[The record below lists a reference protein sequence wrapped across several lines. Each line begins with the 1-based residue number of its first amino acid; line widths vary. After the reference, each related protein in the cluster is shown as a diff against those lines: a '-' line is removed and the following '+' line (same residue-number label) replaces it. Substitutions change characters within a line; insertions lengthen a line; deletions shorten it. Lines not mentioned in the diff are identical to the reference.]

1 MPCES
6 WALQFPLLLLLEV
19 LHPVAMWSSP
29 CWPLECQETLGPSTR
44 FTSASNQPTPD
55 RWARKEVTG
64 TRWVTKAVAARMTA
78 MRMRP
83 RPPGQKDIQKGCRFR
98 TWHWLWCWGHRPAC
112 GNDNDSG
119 NGEMGVASGAA
130 ATAGVTVPVP
140 SLMAV
145 STQPRRLAGKQ
156 QLPVPATESQGFWG
170 WCGHNYHVQKHTFP
184 MVYLR
189 ALCPVPP
196 LFQTFAVIKD
206 SLSLNKQTHH
216 LPIDWG
222 CMSGPK

>member
-1 MPCES
+1 
-6 WALQFPLLLLLEV
+6 
-19 LHPVAMWSSP
+19 
-29 CWPLECQETLGPSTR
+29 
-44 FTSASNQPTPD
+44 
-55 RWARKEVTG
+55 
-64 TRWVTKAVAARMTA
+64 MTT
-78 MRMRP
+78 
-83 RPPGQKDIQKGCRFR
+83 IQ
-98 TWHWLWCWGHRPAC
+98 TMA
-112 GNDNDSG
+112 
-119 NGEMGVASGAA
+119 EMGVASGAA
-130 ATAGVTVPVP
+130 ATARVTVPVP
-140 SLMAV
+140 SPMAV